1 MKRIAFFILFA
12 FLFPALY
19 AQQTTT
25 KTQAAK
31 SATDTVKQKIATADS
46 TKQIIRTAAD
56 LKSGTS
62 QDVLSSFFKLAYQ
75 NLSDGHRF
83 QFSSSLFAV
92 KAKTD
97 TTLWIDTNYNKHVFL
112 RNLVLG
118 IDLGLDSSNK
128 FKDASLSIKYAL
140 VNNRD
145 KNIFE
150 FRSNGKQLDT
160 YLDLANRLYAK
171 GITVYGASKPKSAD
185 YTSAI
190 NFCYPDKKHPKTKLD
205 SVPKRFLNILDSL
218 QKDKQF
224 VQIKNFNVEN
234 LLDSLKDTYNTISGL
249 MSQASLWT
257 VGGQITTNQQ
267 NALSR
272 GNLNTEYLKGITNN
286 KSSMGLELD
295 IKGELDI
302 YDTTAV
308 SKSYNRNVLS
318 SSAGINWIIYKD
330 KKSQKSYVEFKPAL
344 AYNNILSGQI
354 PGETKSKFTGDGI
367 LRFRITDNLWLP
379 IDIKYD
385 PQSGKFF
392 GLLNITS
399 NFDWL
404 GASKTLAS
412 AN

>member
-1 MKRIAFFILFA
+1 
-12 FLFPALY
+12 
-19 AQQTTT
+19 
-25 KTQAAK
+25 
-31 SATDTVKQKIATADS
+31 
-46 TKQIIRTAAD
+46 
-56 LKSGTS
+56 
-62 QDVLSSFFKLAYQ
+62 
-75 NLSDGHRF
+75 
-83 QFSSSLFAV
+83 
-92 KAKTD
+92 
-97 TTLWIDTNYNKHVFL
+97 
-112 RNLVLG
+112 
-118 IDLGLDSSNK
+118 
-128 FKDASLSIKYAL
+128 
-140 VNNRD
+140 
-145 KNIFE
+145 
-150 FRSNGKQLDT
+150 
-160 YLDLANRLYAK
+160 
-171 GITVYGASKPKSAD
+171 
-185 YTSAI
+185 
-190 NFCYPDKKHPKTKLD
+190 
-205 SVPKRFLNILDSL
+205 
-218 QKDKQF
+218 
-224 VQIKNFNVEN
+224 
-234 LLDSLKDTYNTISGL
+234 
-249 MSQASLWT
+249 
-257 VGGQITTNQQ
+257 
-267 NALSR
+267 
-272 GNLNTEYLKGITNN
+272 
-286 KSSMGLELD
+286 MGLELD